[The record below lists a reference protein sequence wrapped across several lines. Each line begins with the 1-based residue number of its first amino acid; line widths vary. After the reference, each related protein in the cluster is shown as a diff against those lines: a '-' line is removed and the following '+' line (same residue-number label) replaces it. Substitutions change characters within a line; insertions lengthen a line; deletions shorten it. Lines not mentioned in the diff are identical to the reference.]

1 MSFAELLE
9 AMEDAAHP
17 ATAAAAR
24 AWAASYAAMPGAN
37 PALAADLEALL
48 TLDFLAEDWGSA
60 MGIGAD
66 AVEDW
71 DRSNV
76 YEGGTRGGGS
86 SSSSG
91 SSRAKKGWTD
101 VEEANARVAADAE
114 RRKYHAKVGSAGDY
128 VTYSGSVDDDDSDGD
143 VSSDGADVLED
154 VAGWINL
161 DYLMER
167 ADAAY
172 WVEFDSDDGD

>member
-1 MSFAELLE
+1 MSFAELLD

-37 PALAADLEALL
+37 PALAAGLEALL

-66 AVEDW
+66 AQEDW
-71 DRSNV
+71 GRS
-76 YEGGTRGGGS
+76 YMYGSGTKGGS
-86 SSSSG
+86 SSSS

-114 RRKYHAKVGSAGDY
+114 QRKYRAKVGSAGDY
-128 VTYSGSVDDDDSDGD
+128 VTYSGSLDDDDSDDD

-154 VAGWINL
+154 VAGWIDL
-161 DYLMER
+161 DALIER
-167 ADAAY
+167 ADAAN
-172 WVEFDSDDGD
+172 WIDFDSDDDD